1 MMTTVS
7 IQLIHFFSALMLL
20 INFSMLAQR
29 KMIKLIR
36 LLSLQ
41 GLVLSINIAFI
52 AYFTRQSEFYI
63 TMLITLVLK
72 VWLTPLILY
81 RLLIRLGMQS
91 QIESIKR
98 LPTILLIGLALVIFA
113 FNLSDSIMNNSTNT
127 LALAVASVLISTFML
142 ITKQKIISEVISIL
156 ALENSLFFV
165 AISSTYGMPFVVEL
179 GIAFDVLIGLFIFGV
194 FFLRIRENF
203 ENFDVSNLENL
214 RDE

>member
-1 MMTTVS
+1 MTEIS
-7 IQLIHFFSALMLL
+7 IQLIHFFSAWMLL

-29 KMIKLIR
+29 KMLNLIR

-41 GLVLSINIAFI
+41 GFVLSINIAFI
-52 AYFTRQSEFYI
+52 AHLTGKSEFYI
-63 TMLITLVLK
+63 TMALTLILK

-81 RLLIRLGMQS
+81 RLLIRLGMRS
-91 QIESIKR
+91 QVESISR

-113 FNLSDSIMNNSTNT
+113 FDLSDSVMKNTTNT

-165 AISSTYGMPFVVEL
+165 AISSTYGIPFVVEL

-203 ENFDVSNLENL
+203 ENLDVSNLEQL
-214 RDE
+214 REE